1 MYEHAGLEGCDVEEN
16 GLCEIDVLH
25 PKYLPR
31 KEMLSL
37 LIDLLT
43 YMTANQSVW
52 IFLFSFC
59 FHEKFVYLTKIIYI
73 FLKVHTQN
81 AVRAL
86 IAVCQSGSGKP
97 GLAKATN
104 EELEIIFTALKN
116 EAECVRDATLRGLD
130 SLEDAVPNDPSEE
143 LYTIMVISR
152 KKKNHF

>member
-1 MYEHAGLEGCDVEEN
+1 MT
-16 GLCEIDVLH
+16 
-25 PKYLPR
+25 K
-31 KEMLSL
+31 
-37 LIDLLT
+37 LIYT
-43 YMTANQSVW
+43 
-52 IFLFSFC
+52 F
-59 FHEKFVYLTKIIYI
+59 

-116 EAECVRDATLRGLD
+116 EAECVRDAALRGLD

-152 KKKNHF
+152 KKKIIFIIFMQFHGIFHYQFLG

>member
-1 MYEHAGLEGCDVEEN
+1 MTKTLVFVFTKN
-16 GLCEIDVLH
+16 LCFFNKSYLH
-25 PKYLPR
+25 
-31 KEMLSL
+31 
-37 LIDLLT
+37 
-43 YMTANQSVW
+43 
-52 IFLFSFC
+52 
-59 FHEKFVYLTKIIYI
+59 I

-116 EAECVRDATLRGLD
+116 EAECVRDAALRGLD

-152 KKKNHF
+152 KKKIIFTLT

>member
-1 MYEHAGLEGCDVEEN
+1 M
-16 GLCEIDVLH
+16 
-25 PKYLPR
+25 
-31 KEMLSL
+31 
-37 LIDLLT
+37 
-43 YMTANQSVW
+43 
-52 IFLFSFC
+52 C
-59 FHEKFVYLTKIIYI
+59 FLTKILYI

-116 EAECVRDATLRGLD
+116 EAECVRDAALRGLD

-152 KKKNHF
+152 KKKIIFKTYNFTDYLNFF

>member
-52 IFLFSFC
+52 KYLFSFS
-59 FHEKFVYLTKIIYI
+59 FHEEIVFFNKNYLHFFK
-73 FLKVHTQN
+73 
-81 AVRAL
+81 
-86 IAVCQSGSGKP
+86 GSYSK
-97 GLAKATN
+97 
-104 EELEIIFTALKN
+104 
-116 EAECVRDATLRGLD
+116 CC
-130 SLEDAVPNDPSEE
+130 
-143 LYTIMVISR
+143 
-152 KKKNHF
+152 

>member
-1 MYEHAGLEGCDVEEN
+1 MNVF
-16 GLCEIDVLH
+16 I
-25 PKYLPR
+25 K
-31 KEMLSL
+31 
-37 LIDLLT
+37 
-43 YMTANQSVW
+43 
-52 IFLFSFC
+52 FLFSRKFC
-59 FHEKFVYLTKIIYI
+59 VFLTKITYI

-116 EAECVRDATLRGLD
+116 EAECVRDAALRGLD

-152 KKKNHF
+152 KKKKSFLKYSCNFTEFFIINF

>member
-1 MYEHAGLEGCDVEEN
+1 M
-16 GLCEIDVLH
+16 
-25 PKYLPR
+25 
-31 KEMLSL
+31 
-37 LIDLLT
+37 
-43 YMTANQSVW
+43 
-52 IFLFSFC
+52 C
-59 FHEKFVYLTKIIYI
+59 FLTKIIYI

-116 EAECVRDATLRGLD
+116 EAECVRDAALRGLD

-152 KKKNHF
+152 KKKIIFKTYMQFHGIYYYYF

>member
-1 MYEHAGLEGCDVEEN
+1 MTKNCDKTN
-16 GLCEIDVLH
+16 LH
-25 PKYLPR
+25 
-31 KEMLSL
+31 
-37 LIDLLT
+37 
-43 YMTANQSVW
+43 
-52 IFLFSFC
+52 
-59 FHEKFVYLTKIIYI
+59 I

-116 EAECVRDATLRGLD
+116 EAECVRDAALRGLD

-152 KKKNHF
+152 KKISFLKYSCNFTDFFHY

>member
-1 MYEHAGLEGCDVEEN
+1 MGKIHDATVGDPDIACPFTTPAFHLSFKVLHKMHKMNKQIFDKWKIFKNIFLQVIRESIWLLKDQPKVVEQGISILYEHAGLEGCDVEEN

-59 FHEKFVYLTKIIYI
+59 FDEKLW
-73 FLKVHTQN
+73 QN
-81 AVRAL
+81 L
-86 IAVCQSGSGKP
+86 
-97 GLAKATN
+97 
-104 EELEIIFTALKN
+104 FT
-116 EAECVRDATLRGLD
+116 
-130 SLEDAVPNDPSEE
+130 
-143 LYTIMVISR
+143 
-152 KKKNHF
+152 HFF